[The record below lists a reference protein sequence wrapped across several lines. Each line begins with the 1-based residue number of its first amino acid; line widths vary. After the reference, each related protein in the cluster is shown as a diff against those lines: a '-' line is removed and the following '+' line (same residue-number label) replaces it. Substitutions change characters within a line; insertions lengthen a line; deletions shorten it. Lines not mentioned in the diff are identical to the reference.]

1 MENTST
7 GKAVVTGN
15 TSKALGMEKS
25 KADYKFGSF
34 TGLAIT
40 IGIGLGFYFL
50 LPLIPTLNIEAFA
63 YSNIVDGIN
72 NSFVKQVLWFF
83 INFTEP
89 DFIAGATSSIFLIIG
104 GIIAWRLALKGSKK
118 AGFPI
123 CYGLSTM
130 WPWIISSQALAL
142 LITMYVFKYMSLF
155 DQGYGWVPTF
165 IVIASTPAAI
175 LLMYGPSIPNFL
187 TASILPP
194 IISTPIAVWIGDTLM
209 VALELPVGI
218 SNLLSMSIAAFTIM
232 AACNALPWMEKR
244 PIEPIPS
251 NGVVEDVYSTK
262 WFIRRVLSHYSE
274 PQYCGNEIVSIFMLV
289 GALIDWI
296 INNQHALGG
305 GILGAP
311 IATSL
316 GEFLPEGMHPVVT
329 NVIAMAL
336 STIVVWAAMLYIPW
350 I

>member
-1 MENTST
+1 
-7 GKAVVTGN
+7 
-15 TSKALGMEKS
+15 
-25 KADYKFGSF
+25 
-34 TGLAIT
+34 
-40 IGIGLGFYFL
+40 
-50 LPLIPTLNIEAFA
+50 
-63 YSNIVDGIN
+63 
-72 NSFVKQVLWFF
+72 
-83 INFTEP
+83 
-89 DFIAGATSSIFLIIG
+89 
-104 GIIAWRLALKGSKK
+104 
-118 AGFPI
+118 
-123 CYGLSTM
+123 
-130 WPWIISSQALAL
+130 
-142 LITMYVFKYMSLF
+142 
-155 DQGYGWVPTF
+155 
-165 IVIASTPAAI
+165 
-175 LLMYGPSIPNFL
+175 
-187 TASILPP
+187 
-194 IISTPIAVWIGDTLM
+194 M

-274 PQYCGNEIVSIFMLV
+274 PQHCGNEIVSIFMLV